1 MHPNFYCHH
10 CGMDHKKEIMEAIHE
25 GCEYFVTLCPIL
37 LEIRGELEKTYVTL
51 KFKKPTELLAIL
63 QKDN

>member
-1 MHPNFYCHH
+1 
-10 CGMDHKKEIMEAIHE
+10 MDHKKEIMEAIHE